1 MIAPET
7 LWHSLERHAAERPN
21 KSALSDEQGSI
32 SYADLPAE
40 IQRRAEHLRAVGC
53 RCALEGVLEL
63 GNRLTDVV
71 AVPRPVE

>member
-32 SYADLPAE
+32 SYAHTDQDIDATLEATD
-40 IQRRAEHLRAVGC
+40 AALRAM
-53 RCALEGVLEL
+53 A
-63 GNRLTDVV
+63 
-71 AVPRPVE
+71 